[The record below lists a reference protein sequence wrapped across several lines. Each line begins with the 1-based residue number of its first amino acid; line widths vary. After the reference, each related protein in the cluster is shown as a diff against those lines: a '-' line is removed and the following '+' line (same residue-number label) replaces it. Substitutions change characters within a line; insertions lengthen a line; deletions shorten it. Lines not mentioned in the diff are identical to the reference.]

1 MGLMKRFL
9 RRQEDEE
16 TKCPRCGTPAPAGTI
31 DCSACGWDFR
41 EQFRGVTGSHLAAV
55 EAQPESTSAVRAAD

>member
-1 MGLMKRFL
+1 MGLIKRFL

-41 EQFRGVTGSHLAAV
+41 EQFRGVTGSHLATV
-55 EAQPESTSAVRAAD
+55 ESGSEPAARVGD